1 MTRRGIFGLG
11 GGEGSALLPEPSER
25 GLGIDQV
32 RILAAQIGQQLG
44 QPPLGLPARRDNLRE
59 LVLESVAALGQSLQ
73 FGLGLSPGATQRR
86 QRRFGHLVSAPFGQG
101 ARRCLG
107 HVALGG
113 GKLGGAV
120 FGLAFGRE
128 PAGVKQQRLVAA
140 NLVAEAAVAL
150 RLTRLLLQGREPRR
164 QGSGHVV
171 EPREIVFGGGEL
183 EFGLASA
190 GVKSGG
196 AGGLFEQEPAFGRL
210 GLDQRA
216 DASLT
221 DDRPGRPA
229 SRSIG
234 E

>member
-1 MTRRGIFGLG
+1 MAF
-11 GGEGSALLPEPSER
+11 LPEPCER
-25 GLGIDQV
+25 SLGIDQV
-32 RILAAQIGQQLG
+32 CILAAQIGQQLG
-44 QPPLGLPARRDNLRE
+44 QPSLGLLARCDNLRE
-59 LVLESVAALGQSLQ
+59 LVFESIAALGQSLQ
-73 FGLGLSPGATQRR
+73 FGLGLSLGATQRR
-86 QRRFGHLVSAPFGQG
+86 HRRFGHVVSAPFGQG
-101 ARRCLG
+101 ALRCLG
-107 HVALGG
+107 HVALGS

-140 NLVAEAAVAL
+140 NLFAEAAVAL
-150 RLTRLLLQGREPRR
+150 RLARLLLQGRKPRR
-164 QGSGHVV
+164 QGSDDVV
-171 EPREIVFGGGEL
+171 EPHEIAFGGGEF

-190 GVKSGG
+190 GVKSGR